1 MRRNSKGSFL
11 GGIIL
16 IVSLIGFF
24 VSVGFQIFEFIK
36 ESPEVFVA
44 IIILIMFWNY
54 DKLK

>member
-1 MRRNSKGSFL
+1 MRRNSKGSFF

-16 IVSLIGFF
+16 VGALIAFF
-24 VSVGFQIFEFIK
+24 ASVGFQIVEFIK